1 MYEGMEARANDV
13 DALLE
18 PGINIHRLP
27 LCGRNFEY
35 VSEDPLLA
43 GSIAAEICRGL
54 KDGGITA
61 TVKHF
66 AANNKEQNRKKINMV
81 ISERALREIYLK
93 PFEPAVKSSAVD
105 MVDRVQYDKRRVL
118 RGEL

>member
-27 LCGRNFEY
+27 LCGRNFKY

-43 GSIAAEICRGL
+43 ESIAA
-54 KDGGITA
+54 
-61 TVKHF
+61 
-66 AANNKEQNRKKINMV
+66 
-81 ISERALREIYLK
+81 
-93 PFEPAVKSSAVD
+93 VKSGAVD

-118 RGEL
+118 HGEL